1 MIIEGIHQDKTKI
14 GLCFSPNFPI
24 FVEIQFKLKMNEF
37 VVSEL
42 KNSIAEITF
51 GTPKSNSLPG
61 AILEKLAQTILDE
74 GAKDEVKA
82 ILVKSQGEK
91 AFCAGASFDELL
103 EIEELE
109 KSTKFFGGFAKVLNA
124 MRNCGKIVVVRVQG
138 KTTGGG
144 VGIACGADYCFA
156 VKDAALALTE
166 INLGIGPFVIG
177 PYVERKIGKSQFSAM
192 AIDADFR
199 SAEWAEQHNIYHS
212 VSENIAEMD
221 AKMETFL
228 QTLASRSS
236 DALAL
241 IKKVSWEGTDHFN
254 ELMPARIH
262 MSASLILEDS
272 AKKSIGAIK
281 ERLRSK

>member
-1 MIIEGIHQDKTKI
+1 MEFIVFKFLRKSGISYFCKNPIKI
-14 GLCFSPNFPI
+14 
-24 FVEIQFKLKMNEF
+24 KMSEF
-37 VVSEL
+37 VASEI
-42 KNSIAEITF
+42 KNNIAEISF

-61 AILEKLAQTILDE
+61 AILEKLAATILEE

-82 ILVKSQGEK
+82 ILVKSDGEK

-103 EIEELE
+103 AIEELE
-109 KSTKFFGGFAKVLNA
+109 ASTQFFGGFAKVLNA

-156 VKDAALALTE
+156 TKDSALALTE

-199 SAEWAEQHNIYHS
+199 SAEWAEQHNVYHS
-212 VSENIAEMD
+212 VSENIQEMD
-221 AKMETFL
+221 EKLEKFL
-228 QTLASRSS
+228 ETLASRST

-272 AKKSIGAIK
+272 AKKNIESIK
-281 ERLRSK
+281 ERLRVK

>member
-1 MIIEGIHQDKTKI
+1 
-14 GLCFSPNFPI
+14 
-24 FVEIQFKLKMNEF
+24 MNEF

-42 KNSIAEITF
+42 KNHIAEITF
-51 GTPKSNSLPG
+51 ATPKSNALPG
-61 AILEKLAQTILDE
+61 AILEKLAKTILDE
-74 GAKDEVKA
+74 GSKDDLKA
-82 ILVKSQGEK
+82 ILVKSEGEK

-109 KSTKFFGGFAKVLNA
+109 KSKQFFGGFAKVLNA

-156 VKDAALALTE
+156 TKDSSLALTE

-199 SAEWAEQHNIYHS
+199 SAAWAEQHNIYHS
-212 VSENIAEMD
+212 VSETIEEMD
-221 AKMETFL
+221 AKLEKFLETL
-228 QTLASRSS
+228 SSRSS
-236 DALAL
+236 EALTL
-241 IKKVSWEGTDHFN
+241 IKKVSWEGTEHFN

-272 AKKSIGAIK
+272 AKKNIESIK
-281 ERLRSK
+281 ERLRAK

>member
-1 MIIEGIHQDKTKI
+1 
-14 GLCFSPNFPI
+14 
-24 FVEIQFKLKMNEF
+24 MNEF
-37 VVSEL
+37 VISEI
-42 KNSIAEITF
+42 KNNIAEITF

-61 AILEKLAQTILDE
+61 AILEKLAQTILEE
-74 GAKDEVKA
+74 GVKKEVKA
-82 ILVKSQGEK
+82 ILIKSAGEK

-103 EIEELE
+103 AIDELE
-109 KSTKFFGGFAKVLNA
+109 TSKKFFGGFAKVLNA

-156 VKDAALALTE
+156 TKDAALALTE

-192 AIDADFR
+192 AIDAEFR

-221 AKMETFL
+221 AKLGDFL
-228 QTLASRSS
+228 QKLSTRS
-236 DALAL
+236 DEALAL
-241 IKKVSWEGTDHFN
+241 IKKVSWDGTDYFN
-254 ELMPARIH
+254 ILMPDRIH

-272 AKKSIGAIK
+272 AKKNIEAIK
-281 ERLRSK
+281 ERLRAK